1 MKRLSHACC
10 ILLAA
15 TNAGAAQPSFDCGR
29 AAAGVEAMLC
39 QDEQLASLDRELD
52 RLYRLARDGSYATAN
67 GRDELKATQSRWIER
82 RDACGE
88 GPAQRWCLRD
98 LYVSRI
104 AELRVYYADARSED
118 ALGISRGP
126 LVLACQGFDSLIGLT
141 FVGQSQ
147 DLALIEW
154 RNTHAYVLGRERGGP
169 GITYTGGSGDE
180 YAALWVNGDDAQ
192 LLLADRPAMDCK
204 IEPPG

>member
-15 TNAGAAQPSFDCGR
+15 TSAGAAQPSFDCGK
-29 AAAGVEAMLC
+29 APAGVEAMLC

-52 RLYRLARDGSYATAN
+52 RPDL
-67 GRDELKATQSRWIER
+67 RWPEP
-82 RDACGE
+82 GL
-88 GPAQRWCLRD
+88 GPDRVAQCLLLCPRT
-98 LYVSRI
+98 
-104 AELRVYYADARSED
+104 
-118 ALGISRGP
+118 GTRGP
-126 LVLACQGFDSLIGLT
+126 G
-141 FVGQSQ
+141 
-147 DLALIEW
+147 
-154 RNTHAYVLGRERGGP
+154 HY
-169 GITYTGGSGDE
+169 SGDE